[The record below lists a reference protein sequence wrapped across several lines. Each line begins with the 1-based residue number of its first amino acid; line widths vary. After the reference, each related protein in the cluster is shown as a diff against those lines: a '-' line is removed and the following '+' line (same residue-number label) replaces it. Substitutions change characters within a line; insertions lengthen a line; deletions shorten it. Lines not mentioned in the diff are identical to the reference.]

1 MNYFNECFQAI
12 IMNPSI
18 EGGATYVNNPKDPG
32 GETKY
37 GIAKRSHP
45 TLNIRDLSEAGA
57 RDIYIREYWLPL
69 SLDKSDYPWAL
80 VTFDCAVNQGVGTAR
95 ILRETSP
102 TIPIFMAKRALKYAK
117 EPAPQLAEFGLGWY
131 SRLFLVIQ
139 LAYSSSEPRPSPS
152 P

>member
-1 MNYFNECFQAI
+1 MSYFDLCFQNI

-18 EGGATYVNNPKDPG
+18 EGGAKYVNNPKDPG

-37 GIAKRSHP
+37 GIAKRSHQNV
-45 TLNIRDLSEAGA
+45 NIAALTQQEAQS
-57 RDIYIREYWLPL
+57 IYEKEYWSPL
-69 SLDKSDYPWAL
+69 SLEGQPYNWAL

-117 EPAPQLAEFGLGWY
+117 EPQEQLAAFGLGWMT
-131 SRLFLVIQ
+131 RLFLVMH
-139 LAYSSSEPRPSPS
+139 LASSPS
-152 P
+152 PQSVQ

>member
-18 EGGATYVNNPKDPG
+18 EGGAKYVNNPKDPG
-32 GETKY
+32 GETRY
-37 GIAKRSHP
+37 GVAKRSHP
-45 TLNIRDLSEAGA
+45 TVDILHLSEQDASS
-57 RDIYIREYWLPL
+57 IYRKEYWEPL
-69 SLDKSDYPWAL
+69 DLDKSTDFPWTL

-117 EPAPQLAEFGLGWY
+117 EPAAQLQEFGLGWMT
-131 SRLFLVIQ
+131 RLFLVTV
-139 LAYSSSEPRPSPS
+139 LSSQPPPSPS

>member
-1 MNYFNECFQAI
+1 MFYFDLCFEKI

-18 EGGATYVNNPKDPG
+18 EGGAKYVNNPKDPG

-45 TLNIRDLSEAGA
+45 TINIAELSESDAKA
-57 RDIYIREYWLPL
+57 IYIREYWDPL
-69 SLDKSDYPWAL
+69 SLSDAPYTWAL

-102 TIPIFMAKRALKYAK
+102 TIPVFMAKRALKYAR
-117 EPAPQLAEFGLGWY
+117 EPQEQLQQFGLGWMT
-131 SRLFLVIQ
+131 RLFLVMQ
-139 LAYSSSEPRPSPS
+139 MASTPSP
-152 P
+152 